1 MANKKLTK
9 KKKWLIFG
17 SGGVLLAILIAASL
31 GKKDDD
37 AIKVETEKIVRQT
50 IIHKVNASGKIKPET
65 EVKISATSSAW
76 IDSITVDEGDHVIKG
91 QHLITLDRKQLL
103 ANYNST
109 ASSVRSAE
117 ARVKQESAS
126 KKRLET
132 MYEQNLASDQEL
144 EAVQASHQIAKSSLE
159 QAKSSLES
167 RKDDLDKAR
176 IVAPQD
182 GIVTAVNKEVG
193 EMAVGGM
200 FQAEVLMIIADLN
213 RMEVI
218 VDVNENDVVS
228 VSLGDTTEIEIDA
241 FQDTLFYGVVSEIA
255 HMAQTSAIGAAEQV
269 TNFEVKI
276 RIIDVPEGIRPGMS
290 ATANIVTDKKID
302 ALAIPIQ
309 SLTVRPA
316 ESEKSTFGKGKMSKG
331 SSSKD
336 DQKKPKA
343 KKMEE
348 LVFILADKPGGVL
361 RNGEL
366 SELDEKQLKKSKKNK
381 NGKVVHIRP
390 LTVGISSETHYEVLS
405 GLEEGDEIVTGSYRA
420 ISKDLAHN
428 KAVTTDKDSDE
439 KKKGFKIQ
447 IGGSKSESE
456 DSDSK
461 Q

>member
-1 MANKKLTK
+1 MAKSKLTK

-17 SGGVLLAILIAASL
+17 GGGLLVVVMIIASL
-31 GKKDDD
+31 SKDNTDS
-37 AIKVETEKIVRQT
+37 IQVETEKVNRQMVV
-50 IIHKVNASGKIKPET
+50 HKVNASGKIKPET

-76 IDSITVDEGDHVIKG
+76 IDSITVNEGDFVKKG
-91 QHLITLDRKQLL
+91 KHLISLDRKQLL

-109 ASSVRSAE
+109 SSSVRSAE
-117 ARVKQESAS
+117 ARVKQELAS
-126 KKRLET
+126 KKRVEN

-144 EAVQASHQIAKSSLE
+144 EAVQASYQIAKSSLE

-176 IVAPQD
+176 IVAPQN

-241 FQDTLFYGVVSEIA
+241 FQDTIFYGVVSEIA
-255 HMAQTSAIGAAEQV
+255 HMAQTSSMGSAEQV

-276 RIIDVPEGIRPGMS
+276 RIINVPEGIRPGMS
-290 ATANIVTDKKID
+290 ATANIITDKKID

-316 ESEKSTFGKGKMSKG
+316 ESEKSTFGKGKRPKESG
-331 SSSKD
+331 SKD
-336 DQKKPKA
+336 DQKKSKA

-348 LVFILADKPGGVL
+348 LVFIIADKPGGVL

-366 SELDEKQLKKSKKNK
+366 SELDEKQIKKSKTNK

-405 GLEEGDEIVTGSYRA
+405 GLKEGDEIVTGSYRA
-420 ISKDLAHN
+420 ISKDLTHN
-428 KAVTTDKDSDE
+428 KAVTTDKDGDN
-439 KKKGFKIQ
+439 KKKGFKLQ
-447 IGGSKSESE
+447 IGGSKSESD

>member
-1 MANKKLTK
+1 MAKKKLTK

-17 SGGVLLAILIAASL
+17 GGGVLLAILIAASL
-31 GKKDDD
+31 GKKDDG

-241 FQDTLFYGVVSEIA
+241 FQDTIFYGIVSEIA
-255 HMAQTSAIGAAEQV
+255 HMAQTSAMGAAEQV

-276 RIIDVPEGIRPGMS
+276 RIIDVPDGIRPGMS
-290 ATANIVTDKKID
+290 ATANIITDKKD
-302 ALAIPIQ
+302 DVLAIPIQ
-309 SLTVRPA
+309 SLTVRP
-316 ESEKSTFGKGKMSKG
+316 EGSEKMTFGKGKG
-331 SSSKD
+331 SDKKD
-336 DQKKPKA
+336 GTKKPKA

-348 LVFILADKPGGVL
+348 LVFIIAEKLGGVL
-361 RNGEL
+361 RNGTL
-366 SELDEKQLKKSKKNK
+366 SELDEKSLKKSKRGKG
-381 NGKVVHIRP
+381 GKVVHIRP
-390 LTVGISSETHYEVLS
+390 VKVGISSETHYEVLS
-405 GLEEGDEIVTGSYRA
+405 GIDEGEEIVTGSYRA
-420 ISKDLAHN
+420 ISKDLTHN
-428 KAVTTDKDSDE
+428 KAVTTGENDQSD
-439 KKKGFKIQ
+439 KKGFNISIKT
-447 IGGSKSESE
+447 SKS
-456 DSDSK
+456 D
-461 Q
+461 

>member
-1 MANKKLTK
+1 MAKSKLTK

-17 SGGVLLAILIAASL
+17 GGGLLVVVMIIASL
-31 GKKDDD
+31 SKDNTDS
-37 AIKVETEKIVRQT
+37 IQVETEKVSRQMVV
-50 IIHKVNASGKIKPET
+50 HKVNASGKIKPET

-76 IDSITVDEGDHVIKG
+76 IDSITVNEGDFVKKG
-91 QHLITLDRKQLL
+91 KHLISLDRKQLL

-109 ASSVRSAE
+109 SSSVRSAE
-117 ARVKQESAS
+117 ARVTQELAS
-126 KKRLET
+126 KKRVEN

-144 EAVQASHQIAKSSLE
+144 EAVQASYQIAKSSLE

-176 IVAPQD
+176 IVAPQN

-241 FQDTLFYGVVSEIA
+241 FQDTIFYGVVSEIA
-255 HMAQTSAIGAAEQV
+255 HMAQTSSMGSAEQV

-316 ESEKSTFGKGKMSKG
+316 ESEKSTFGKGKRPKG

-381 NGKVVHIRP
+381 NEKVVHIRP

-439 KKKGFKIQ
+439 NKKGFKIQ

>member
-1 MANKKLTK
+1 MAKKKLTK

-17 SGGVLLAILIAASL
+17 GGGVLLAILIAASL
-31 GKKDDD
+31 GKKDDG

-241 FQDTLFYGVVSEIA
+241 FQDTIFYGIVSEIA
-255 HMAQTSAIGAAEQV
+255 HMAQTSAMGAAEQV

-276 RIIDVPEGIRPGMS
+276 RIIDVPDGIRPGMS
-290 ATANIVTDKKID
+290 ATANIITDKKD
-302 ALAIPIQ
+302 DVLAIPIQ
-309 SLTVRPA
+309 SLTVRP
-316 ESEKSTFGKGKMSKG
+316 EGSEKMTFGKGKG
-331 SSSKD
+331 SDKKD
-336 DQKKPKA
+336 GTKKPKA

-348 LVFILADKPGGVL
+348 LVFIIAEKLGGVL
-361 RNGEL
+361 RNGTL
-366 SELDEKQLKKSKKNK
+366 SELDEKSLKKSKRGKG
-381 NGKVVHIRP
+381 GKVVHIRP
-390 LTVGISSETHYEVLS
+390 VKVGISSETHYEVLS
-405 GLEEGDEIVTGSYRA
+405 GIDEGEEIVTGSYRA
-420 ISKDLAHN
+420 ISKDLTHN
-428 KAVTTDKDSDE
+428 KAVTTGENDESD
-439 KKKGFKIQ
+439 KKGFNISIKT
-447 IGGSKSESE
+447 SKS
-456 DSDSK
+456 D
-461 Q
+461 

>member
-1 MANKKLTK
+1 MAKSKLTK

-17 SGGVLLAILIAASL
+17 GGGLLVVVMIIASL
-31 GKKDDD
+31 SKDNTDS
-37 AIKVETEKIVRQT
+37 IQVETEKVSRQMVV
-50 IIHKVNASGKIKPET
+50 HKVNASGKIKPET

-76 IDSITVDEGDHVIKG
+76 IDSITVNEGDFVKKG
-91 QHLITLDRKQLL
+91 KHLISLDRKQLL

-109 ASSVRSAE
+109 SSSVRSAE
-117 ARVKQESAS
+117 ARVTQELAS
-126 KKRLET
+126 KKRVEN

-144 EAVQASHQIAKSSLE
+144 EAVQASYQIAKSSLE

-176 IVAPQD
+176 IVAPQN

-241 FQDTLFYGVVSEIA
+241 FQDTIFYGVVSEIA
-255 HMAQTSAIGAAEQV
+255 HMAQTSSMGSAEQV

-316 ESEKSTFGKGKMSKG
+316 ESEKSTFGKGKRPKG

-428 KAVTTDKDSDE
+428 KAVTTDKDGDE

>member
-1 MANKKLTK
+1 MAKKKLTK

-17 SGGVLLAILIAASL
+17 GGGVLLAILIAASL
-31 GKKDDD
+31 GNKDDD
-37 AIKVETEKIVRQT
+37 VIKVETEKIVRQT

-126 KKRLET
+126 KKRVET

-159 QAKSSLES
+159 QARSSLES

-241 FQDTLFYGVVSEIA
+241 FQDTIFYGIVSEIA
-255 HMAQTSAIGAAEQV
+255 HMAQTSAMGAAEQV

-276 RIIDVPEGIRPGMS
+276 RIIDVPDGIRPGMS
-290 ATANIVTDKKID
+290 ATANIITDKKD
-302 ALAIPIQ
+302 DVLAIPIQ
-309 SLTVRPA
+309 SLTVRP
-316 ESEKSTFGKGKMSKG
+316 EGSEKMTFGKGKDSDK
-331 SSSKD
+331 KD
-336 DQKKPKA
+336 GAKKPKA

-348 LVFILADKPGGVL
+348 LVFVIADKPGGVL
-361 RNGEL
+361 RNGVV
-366 SELDEKQLKKSKKNK
+366 SELDDKKGKKKKSPKG
-381 NGKVVHIRP
+381 GKVVHIRP
-390 LTVGISSETHYEVLS
+390 VKVGISSETHYEVLS
-405 GLEEGDEIVTGSYRA
+405 GIDEGEEIVTGSYRA
-420 ISKDLAHN
+420 ISKDLTHN
-428 KAVTTDKDSDE
+428 KAVTTGENDESD
-439 KKKGFKIQ
+439 KKGFNISIKT
-447 IGGSKSESE
+447 SKP
-456 DSDSK
+456 D
-461 Q
+461 

>member
-1 MANKKLTK
+1 MAKSKLTK

-17 SGGVLLAILIAASL
+17 GGGLLVVVMIIASL
-31 GKKDDD
+31 SKDNTDS
-37 AIKVETEKIVRQT
+37 IQVETEKVSRQMVV
-50 IIHKVNASGKIKPET
+50 HKVNARGKIKPET

-76 IDSITVDEGDHVIKG
+76 IDSITVNEGDFVKKG
-91 QHLITLDRKQLL
+91 KHLISLDRKQLL

-109 ASSVRSAE
+109 SSSVRSAE
-117 ARVKQESAS
+117 ARVKQELAS
-126 KKRLET
+126 KNRVEN

-144 EAVQASHQIAKSSLE
+144 EAVQASYQIAKSSLE

-176 IVAPQD
+176 IVAPQN

-241 FQDTLFYGVVSEIA
+241 FQDTIFYGVVSEIA
-255 HMAQTSAIGAAEQV
+255 HMAQTSSMGSAEQV

-316 ESEKSTFGKGKMSKG
+316 ESEKSTFGKGKRPKG

-428 KAVTTDKDSDE
+428 KAVTTDKDGDE

-456 DSDSK
+456 DSDTK

>member
-1 MANKKLTK
+1 VAKKKLTK

-17 SGGVLLAILIAASL
+17 GGGVLLAILIAASL

-76 IDSITVDEGDHVIKG
+76 IDSITVEEGDHIKKG

-103 ANYNST
+103 SNYNSA
-109 ASSVRSAE
+109 ASSVRSAK
-117 ARVKQESAS
+117 ARLKQELAS
-126 KKRLET
+126 KKRVES

-144 EAVQASHQIAKSSLE
+144 EAVEASYEIANSSLA

-167 RKDDLDKAR
+167 REDDLNKAR
-176 IVAPQD
+176 IVSPQD

-228 VSLGDTTEIEIDA
+228 VSQGDTTEIEIDA
-241 FQDTLFYGVVSEIA
+241 FQDTIFYGIVSEIA
-255 HMAQTSAIGAAEQV
+255 HMAQTSSVGSAEQV

-276 RIIDVPEGIRPGMS
+276 RMIQVPDGIRPGMS
-290 ATANIVTDKKID
+290 ATANIITDKKD
-302 ALAIPIQ
+302 DVLAIPIQ
-309 SLTVRPA
+309 SLTVRP
-316 ESEKSTFGKGKMSKG
+316 EGSEKLSFGKGKRSGK
-331 SSSKD
+331 KD
-336 DQKKPKA
+336 DVKKPKA

-348 LVFILADKPGGVL
+348 LVFIIAENPGGVL
-361 RNGEL
+361 RDGTL
-366 SELDEKQLKKSKKNK
+366 SELDEKSLKKSKRGKG
-381 NGKVVHIRP
+381 GKVVHIRP
-390 LTVGISSETHYEVLS
+390 VKVGISSETHYEVLS
-405 GLEEGDEIVTGSYRA
+405 GIDEGEEIVTGSYRA

-428 KAVTTDKDSDE
+428 KAVTTGENDESD
-439 KKKGFKIQ
+439 KKGFNISIKT
-447 IGGSKSESE
+447 SKS
-456 DSDSK
+456 D
-461 Q
+461 

>member
-1 MANKKLTK
+1 MAKSKLTK

-17 SGGVLLAILIAASL
+17 GGGLLVVVMIIASL
-31 GKKDDD
+31 SKDNTDS
-37 AIKVETEKIVRQT
+37 IQVETEKVSRQMVV
-50 IIHKVNASGKIKPET
+50 HKVNASGKIKPET

-76 IDSITVDEGDHVIKG
+76 IDSITVNEGDFVKKG
-91 QHLITLDRKQLL
+91 KHLISLDRKQLL

-109 ASSVRSAE
+109 SSSVRSAE
-117 ARVKQESAS
+117 ARVTQELAS
-126 KKRLET
+126 KKRVEN

-144 EAVQASHQIAKSSLE
+144 EAVQASYQIAKSSLE

-176 IVAPQD
+176 IVAPQN

-241 FQDTLFYGVVSEIA
+241 FQDTIFYGVVSEIA
-255 HMAQTSAIGAAEQV
+255 HMAQTSSMGSAEQV

-316 ESEKSTFGKGKMSKG
+316 ESEKSTFGKGKRPKG

-381 NGKVVHIRP
+381 NEKVVHIRP

-428 KAVTTDKDSDE
+428 KAVTTDKDGDE

>member
-1 MANKKLTK
+1 MAKSKLTK

-17 SGGVLLAILIAASL
+17 GGGVLVVVMIIASIS
-31 GKKDDD
+31 KDNTDS
-37 AIKVETEKIVRQT
+37 IQVETEKVSRQMVV
-50 IIHKVNASGKIKPET
+50 HKVNASGKIKPET

-76 IDSITVDEGDHVIKG
+76 IDSITVNEGDFVKKG
-91 QHLITLDRKQLL
+91 KHLISLDRKQLL

-109 ASSVRSAE
+109 SSSVRSAE
-117 ARVKQESAS
+117 ARVKQELAS
-126 KKRLET
+126 KKRVEN

-144 EAVQASHQIAKSSLE
+144 EAVQASYQIAKSSLE

-176 IVAPQD
+176 IVAPQN

-213 RMEVI
+213 RMEVL

-241 FQDTLFYGVVSEIA
+241 FQDTIFYGVVSEIA
-255 HMAQTSAIGAAEQV
+255 HMAQTSSMGSAEQV

-316 ESEKSTFGKGKMSKG
+316 ESEKSTFGKGKNPKG
-331 SSSKD
+331 SNSKD

-366 SELDEKQLKKSKKNK
+366 SELDEKQIKKSKAHK

-428 KAVTTDKDSDE
+428 KAVTTDKDGGD

>member
-1 MANKKLTK
+1 VAKKKLTK

-17 SGGVLLAILIAASL
+17 GGGVLLAILIAASL
-31 GKKDDD
+31 GNKDDD
-37 AIKVETEKIVRQT
+37 VIKVETEKIVRQT

-126 KKRLET
+126 KKRVET

-159 QAKSSLES
+159 QSRSSLES

-228 VSLGDTTEIEIDA
+228 VSQGDTTEIEIDA
-241 FQDTLFYGVVSEIA
+241 FQDTIFYGIVSEIA
-255 HMAQTSAIGAAEQV
+255 HMAQTSAMGAAEQV

-276 RIIDVPEGIRPGMS
+276 RIIDVPDGIRPGMS
-290 ATANIVTDKKID
+290 ATANIITDKKD
-302 ALAIPIQ
+302 DVLAIPIQ
-309 SLTVRPA
+309 SLTVRP
-316 ESEKSTFGKGKMSKG
+316 EGSEKMTFGKGKDSDK
-331 SSSKD
+331 KD
-336 DQKKPKA
+336 GAKKPKA

-348 LVFILADKPGGVL
+348 LVFVIADKPGGVL
-361 RNGEL
+361 RNGVV
-366 SELDEKQLKKSKKNK
+366 SELDDKKGKKKKSPKG
-381 NGKVVHIRP
+381 GKVVHIRP
-390 LTVGISSETHYEVLS
+390 VKVGISSETHYEVLS
-405 GLEEGDEIVTGSYRA
+405 GIDEGEEIVTGSYRA
-420 ISKDLAHN
+420 ISKDLTHN
-428 KAVTTDKDSDE
+428 KAVTTGENDESD
-439 KKKGFKIQ
+439 KKGFNISIKT
-447 IGGSKSESE
+447 SKS
-456 DSDSK
+456 D
-461 Q
+461 

>member
-1 MANKKLTK
+1 MAKKKLTK

-17 SGGVLLAILIAASL
+17 GGGVLLVIMIAAIL
-31 GKKDDD
+31 GKDNTD
-37 AIKVETEKIVRQT
+37 AVKVETEKVSHQT
-50 IIHKVNASGKIKPET
+50 VIHKVNASGKIQPET

-76 IDSITVDEGDHVIKG
+76 IDSITVKEGDYVKKG
-91 QHLITLDRKQLL
+91 KHLISLDRKQLL

-117 ARVKQESAS
+117 ARVKQEAAS
-126 KKRLET
+126 KKRVET

-144 EAVQASHQIAKSSLE
+144 EAVEASYQIAKSSLE

-176 IVAPQD
+176 IVSPQD

-255 HMAQTSAIGAAEQV
+255 HMAQTTAMGAAEQV

-276 RIIDVPEGIRPGMS
+276 RIIDVPDGIRPGMS
-290 ATANIVTDKKID
+290 ATANIITDKKHD
-302 ALAIPIQ
+302 VLAIPIQ
-309 SLTVRPA
+309 SLTVRP
-316 ESEKSTFGKGKMSKG
+316 EGSEKMALGKGKRSDSNNG
-331 SSSKD
+331 G
-336 DQKKPKA
+336 KKSKA

-348 LVFILADKPGGVL
+348 LVFVVADKPGGVL

-366 SELDEKQLKKSKKNK
+366 SEVDEEFSKSKKSKGNS
-381 NGKVVHIRP
+381 KVVHIRP
-390 LTVGISSETHYEVLS
+390 VKVGISSETHYEVLS
-405 GLEEGDEIVTGSYRA
+405 GLEEGEEIVTGSYRA
-420 ISKDLAHN
+420 ISKDLSHN
-428 KAVTTDKDSDE
+428 KAVTTGKDKESG
-439 KKKGFKIQ
+439 KKGFGVSISTEK
-447 IGGSKSESE
+447 K
-456 DSDSK
+456 D
-461 Q
+461 

>member
-1 MANKKLTK
+1 MAKSKLTK

-17 SGGVLLAILIAASL
+17 GGGLLVVVMIIASL
-31 GKKDDD
+31 SKDNTDS
-37 AIKVETEKIVRQT
+37 IQVETEKVSRQMVV
-50 IIHKVNASGKIKPET
+50 HKVNASGKIKPET

-76 IDSITVDEGDHVIKG
+76 IDSITVNEGDFVKKG
-91 QHLITLDRKQLL
+91 KHLISLDRKQLL

-109 ASSVRSAE
+109 SSSVRSAE
-117 ARVKQESAS
+117 ARVKQELAS
-126 KKRLET
+126 KKRVEN

-144 EAVQASHQIAKSSLE
+144 EAVQASYQIAKSSLE

-176 IVAPQD
+176 IVAPQN

-228 VSLGDTTEIEIDA
+228 VSLGDTTEIEIDV
-241 FQDTLFYGVVSEIA
+241 FQDTIFYGVVSEIA
-255 HMAQTSAIGAAEQV
+255 HMAQTSSMGSAEQV

-316 ESEKSTFGKGKMSKG
+316 ESEKSTFGKGKRPKG

-381 NGKVVHIRP
+381 NEKVVHIRP

-428 KAVTTDKDSDE
+428 KAVTTDKDGDE

>member
-1 MANKKLTK
+1 MAKKKLTK

-76 IDSITVDEGDHVIKG
+76 IDSITVEEGDHIKKG

-103 ANYNST
+103 SNYNSA
-109 ASSVRSAE
+109 ASSVRSAK
-117 ARVKQESAS
+117 ARLKQELAS
-126 KKRLET
+126 KKRVES

-144 EAVQASHQIAKSSLE
+144 EAVEASYEIANSSLA

-167 RKDDLDKAR
+167 REDDLNKAR
-176 IVAPQD
+176 IVSPQD

-228 VSLGDTTEIEIDA
+228 VSQGDTTEIEIDA
-241 FQDTLFYGVVSEIA
+241 FQDTIFYGIVSEIA
-255 HMAQTSAIGAAEQV
+255 HMAQSSSVGSAEQV

-276 RIIDVPEGIRPGMS
+276 RMIQVPDGIRPGMS
-290 ATANIVTDKKID
+290 ATANIITDKKD
-302 ALAIPIQ
+302 DVLAIPIQ
-309 SLTVRPA
+309 SLTVRP
-316 ESEKSTFGKGKMSKG
+316 EGSEKLSFGKGKRSGK
-331 SSSKD
+331 KD
-336 DQKKPKA
+336 DVKKPKA

-348 LVFILADKPGGVL
+348 LVFIIAENPGGVL
-361 RNGEL
+361 RDGTL
-366 SELDEKQLKKSKKNK
+366 SELDEKSLKKSKRGKG
-381 NGKVVHIRP
+381 GKVVHIRP
-390 LTVGISSETHYEVLS
+390 VKVGISSETHYEVLS
-405 GLEEGDEIVTGSYRA
+405 GIDEGEEIVTGSYRA

-428 KAVTTDKDSDE
+428 KAVTTGENDESD
-439 KKKGFKIQ
+439 KKGFNISIKT
-447 IGGSKSESE
+447 SKS
-456 DSDSK
+456 D
-461 Q
+461 

>member
-1 MANKKLTK
+1 MAKSKLTK

-17 SGGVLLAILIAASL
+17 GGGVLVVVMIIASIS
-31 GKKDDD
+31 KDNTDS
-37 AIKVETEKIVRQT
+37 IQVETEKVSRQMVV
-50 IIHKVNASGKIKPET
+50 HKVNASGKIKPET

-76 IDSITVDEGDHVIKG
+76 IDSITVNEGDFVKKG
-91 QHLITLDRKQLL
+91 KHLISLDRKQLL

-109 ASSVRSAE
+109 SSSVRSAE
-117 ARVKQESAS
+117 ARVKQELAS
-126 KKRLET
+126 KKRVEN

-144 EAVQASHQIAKSSLE
+144 EAVQASYQIAKSSLE

-176 IVAPQD
+176 IVAPQN

-213 RMEVI
+213 RMEVL

-241 FQDTLFYGVVSEIA
+241 FQDTIFYGVVSEIA
-255 HMAQTSAIGAAEQV
+255 HMAQTSSMGSAEQV

-316 ESEKSTFGKGKMSKG
+316 ESEKSTFGKGKRSKG

>member
-1 MANKKLTK
+1 MAKSTLTK

-17 SGGVLLAILIAASL
+17 GGGVLLVVMIVASL
-31 GKKDDD
+31 GKDNTD
-37 AIKVETEKIVRQT
+37 AIKVETEKVSLQT
-50 IIHKVNASGKIKPET
+50 VIHKVNASGKIKPET

-76 IDSITVDEGDHVIKG
+76 IDSITVNEGDHVVKG

-117 ARVKQESAS
+117 ARVKQELAS
-126 KKRLET
+126 KKRIEN

-144 EAVQASHQIAKSSLE
+144 EAVEASYQIAKSSLE

-228 VSLGDTTEIEIDA
+228 VNLGDTTEIEIDA
-241 FQDTLFYGVVSEIA
+241 FQDTMFYGVVSEIA
-255 HMAQTSAIGAAEQV
+255 HMAQTSSMGSAEQV

-276 RIIDVPEGIRPGMS
+276 RIIDVPGGIRPGMS
-290 ATANIVTDKKID
+290 ATANIITDKKMD
-302 ALAIPIQ
+302 VLAIPIQ
-309 SLTVRPA
+309 SLTVRP
-316 ESEKSTFGKGKMSKG
+316 EGSEKSKFGKGKKPSG
-331 SSSKD
+331 NQEGD
-336 DQKKPKA
+336 KKPKA

-348 LVFILADKPGGVL
+348 LVFIVADKPGGVL
-361 RNGEL
+361 RDGKM
-366 SELDEKQLKKSKKNK
+366 SEWDEKKGKKSKAPKD
-381 NGKVVHIRP
+381 GQVVHIRP
-390 LTVGISSETHYEVLS
+390 VTVGISSETHYEVLD
-405 GLEEGDEIVTGSYRA
+405 GLSEGDEIVIGSYRA

-428 KAVTTDKDSDE
+428 KAVTTGKDGE
-439 KKKGFKIQ
+439 
-447 IGGSKSESE
+447 GSKSGFSVSIQTTKSE
-456 DSDSK
+456 
-461 Q
+461 

>member
-1 MANKKLTK
+1 MAKSKLTK

-17 SGGVLLAILIAASL
+17 GGGLLVVVMIIASL
-31 GKKDDD
+31 SKDNTDS
-37 AIKVETEKIVRQT
+37 IQVETEKVSRQMVV
-50 IIHKVNASGKIKPET
+50 HKVNASGKIKPET

-76 IDSITVDEGDHVIKG
+76 IDSITVNEGDFVEKG
-91 QHLITLDRKQLL
+91 KHLISLDRKQLL

-109 ASSVRSAE
+109 SSSVRSAE
-117 ARVKQESAS
+117 ARVKQELAS
-126 KKRLET
+126 KKRVEN

-144 EAVQASHQIAKSSLE
+144 EAVQASYQIAKSSLE

-176 IVAPQD
+176 IVAPQN

-241 FQDTLFYGVVSEIA
+241 FQDTIFYGVVSEIA
-255 HMAQTSAIGAAEQV
+255 HMAQTSSMGSAEQV

-316 ESEKSTFGKGKMSKG
+316 ESEKSTFGKGKRPKG

-428 KAVTTDKDSDE
+428 KAVTTDKDGDE

>member
-1 MANKKLTK
+1 VAKKKLTK

-17 SGGVLLAILIAASL
+17 GGGVLLAILIAASL

-37 AIKVETEKIVRQT
+37 AIKVETEKVVRQT

-76 IDSITVDEGDHVIKG
+76 IDSITVEEGDHVKKG

-103 ANYNST
+103 SNYNSA
-109 ASSVRSAE
+109 ASSVRSAK
-117 ARVKQESAS
+117 ARLKQELAS
-126 KKRLET
+126 KKRVES

-144 EAVQASHQIAKSSLE
+144 EAVEASYEIANSSLA

-167 RKDDLDKAR
+167 REDDLNKAR
-176 IVAPQD
+176 IVSPQD

-228 VSLGDTTEIEIDA
+228 VSQGDTTEIEIDA
-241 FQDTLFYGVVSEIA
+241 FQDTIFYGIVSEIA
-255 HMAQTSAIGAAEQV
+255 HMAQTSSVGSAEQV

-276 RIIDVPEGIRPGMS
+276 RMIQVPDGIRPGMS
-290 ATANIVTDKKID
+290 ATANIITDKKD
-302 ALAIPIQ
+302 DVLVIPIQ
-309 SLTVRPA
+309 SLTVRP
-316 ESEKSTFGKGKMSKG
+316 EGSEKLSFGKGKRSGK
-331 SSSKD
+331 KD
-336 DQKKPKA
+336 GAKKPKA

-348 LVFILADKPGGVL
+348 LVFVIADKPGGVL
-361 RNGEL
+361 RNGVV
-366 SELDEKQLKKSKKNK
+366 SELDDKKGKKKKSPKG
-381 NGKVVHIRP
+381 GKVVHIRP
-390 LTVGISSETHYEVLS
+390 VKVGISSETHYEVLS
-405 GLEEGDEIVTGSYRA
+405 GIDEGEEIVTGSYRA

-428 KAVTTDKDSDE
+428 KAVTTGENDESD
-439 KKKGFKIQ
+439 KKGFNISIKT
-447 IGGSKSESE
+447 SKS
-456 DSDSK
+456 D
-461 Q
+461 

>member
-31 GKKDDD
+31 GKKDDG

-241 FQDTLFYGVVSEIA
+241 FQDTIFYGIVSEIA
-255 HMAQTSAIGAAEQV
+255 HMAQTSAMGAAEQV

-276 RIIDVPEGIRPGMS
+276 RIIDVPDGIRPGMS
-290 ATANIVTDKKID
+290 ATANIITDKKD
-302 ALAIPIQ
+302 DVLAIPIQ
-309 SLTVRPA
+309 SLTVRP
-316 ESEKSTFGKGKMSKG
+316 EGSEKMTFGKGKG
-331 SSSKD
+331 SDKKD
-336 DQKKPKA
+336 GTKKPKA

-348 LVFILADKPGGVL
+348 LVFIIAEKLGGVL
-361 RNGEL
+361 RNGTL
-366 SELDEKQLKKSKKNK
+366 SELDEKSLKKSKRGKG
-381 NGKVVHIRP
+381 GKVVHIRP
-390 LTVGISSETHYEVLS
+390 VKVGISSETHYEVLS
-405 GLEEGDEIVTGSYRA
+405 GIDEGEEIVTGSYRA
-420 ISKDLAHN
+420 ISKDLTHN
-428 KAVTTDKDSDE
+428 KAVTTGENDESD
-439 KKKGFKIQ
+439 KKGFNISIKT
-447 IGGSKSESE
+447 SKS
-456 DSDSK
+456 D
-461 Q
+461 

>member
-1 MANKKLTK
+1 VAKSKLTK

-17 SGGVLLAILIAASL
+17 GGGLLVVVMIIASL
-31 GKKDDD
+31 SKDNTDS
-37 AIKVETEKIVRQT
+37 IQVETEKVSRQMVV
-50 IIHKVNASGKIKPET
+50 HKVNASGKIKPET

-76 IDSITVDEGDHVIKG
+76 IDSITVNEGDFVEKG
-91 QHLITLDRKQLL
+91 KHLISLDRKQLL

-109 ASSVRSAE
+109 SSSVRSAE
-117 ARVKQESAS
+117 ARVKQELAS
-126 KKRLET
+126 KKRVEN

-144 EAVQASHQIAKSSLE
+144 EAVQASYQIAKSSLE

-176 IVAPQD
+176 IVAPQN

-241 FQDTLFYGVVSEIA
+241 FQDTIFYGVVSEIA
-255 HMAQTSAIGAAEQV
+255 HMAQTSSMGSAEQV

-316 ESEKSTFGKGKMSKG
+316 ESEKSTFGKGKRPKG

>member
-1 MANKKLTK
+1 MAKKKLTK

-17 SGGVLLAILIAASL
+17 GGGVLLAILIAASL

-241 FQDTLFYGVVSEIA
+241 FQDTIFYGIVSEIA
-255 HMAQTSAIGAAEQV
+255 HMAQTSAMGAAEQV

-276 RIIDVPEGIRPGMS
+276 RIIDVPDGIRPGMS
-290 ATANIVTDKKID
+290 ATANIITDKKD
-302 ALAIPIQ
+302 DVLAIPIQ
-309 SLTVRPA
+309 SLTVRP
-316 ESEKSTFGKGKMSKG
+316 EGSEKMTFGKGKG
-331 SSSKD
+331 SDKKD
-336 DQKKPKA
+336 GTKKPKA

-348 LVFILADKPGGVL
+348 LVFIIAEKLGGVL
-361 RNGEL
+361 RNGTL
-366 SELDEKQLKKSKKNK
+366 SELDEKSLKKSKRGKG
-381 NGKVVHIRP
+381 GKVVHIRP
-390 LTVGISSETHYEVLS
+390 VKVGISSETHYEVLS
-405 GLEEGDEIVTGSYRA
+405 GIDEGEEIVTGSYRA

-428 KAVTTDKDSDE
+428 KAVTTGENDESD
-439 KKKGFKIQ
+439 KKGFNISIKT
-447 IGGSKSESE
+447 SKS
-456 DSDSK
+456 D
-461 Q
+461 

>member
-17 SGGVLLAILIAASL
+17 GGGVLLAILIAASL
-31 GKKDDD
+31 GKKDDG

-117 ARVKQESAS
+117 VRVKQESAS

-241 FQDTLFYGVVSEIA
+241 FQDTIFYGIVSEIA
-255 HMAQTSAIGAAEQV
+255 HMAQTSAMGAAEQV

-276 RIIDVPEGIRPGMS
+276 RIIDVPDGIRPGMS
-290 ATANIVTDKKID
+290 ATANIITDKKD
-302 ALAIPIQ
+302 DVLAIPIQ
-309 SLTVRPA
+309 SLTVRP
-316 ESEKSTFGKGKMSKG
+316 EGSEKMTFGKGKG
-331 SSSKD
+331 SDKKD
-336 DQKKPKA
+336 GTKKPKA

-348 LVFILADKPGGVL
+348 LVFIIAEKLGGVL
-361 RNGEL
+361 RNGTL
-366 SELDEKQLKKSKKNK
+366 SELDEKSLKKSKRGKG
-381 NGKVVHIRP
+381 GKVVHIRP
-390 LTVGISSETHYEVLS
+390 VKVGISSETHYEVLS
-405 GLEEGDEIVTGSYRA
+405 GIDEGEEIVTGSYRA
-420 ISKDLAHN
+420 ISKDLTHN
-428 KAVTTDKDSDE
+428 KAVTTGENDESD
-439 KKKGFKIQ
+439 KKGFNISIKT
-447 IGGSKSESE
+447 SKS
-456 DSDSK
+456 D
-461 Q
+461 

>member
-1 MANKKLTK
+1 MAKSKLTK

-17 SGGVLLAILIAASL
+17 GGGLLVVVMIIASL
-31 GKKDDD
+31 SKDNTDS
-37 AIKVETEKIVRQT
+37 IQVETEKVSRQMVV
-50 IIHKVNASGKIKPET
+50 HKVNASGKIKPET

-76 IDSITVDEGDHVIKG
+76 IDSITVNEGDFVKKG
-91 QHLITLDRKQLL
+91 KHLISLDRKQLL

-109 ASSVRSAE
+109 SSSVRSAE
-117 ARVKQESAS
+117 ARVKQELAS
-126 KKRLET
+126 KKRVEN

-144 EAVQASHQIAKSSLE
+144 EAVQASYQIAKSSLE

-176 IVAPQD
+176 IVAPQN

-241 FQDTLFYGVVSEIA
+241 FQDTIFYGVVSEIA
-255 HMAQTSAIGAAEQV
+255 HMAQTSSMGSAEQV

-316 ESEKSTFGKGKMSKG
+316 ESEKSTFGKGKRSKG

-390 LTVGISSETHYEVLS
+390 LSVGISSETHYEVLS

>member
-1 MANKKLTK
+1 MAKEKLTK

-17 SGGVLLAILIAASL
+17 GGGVLLAILIAVSL

-37 AIKVETEKIVRQT
+37 AIKVETEKVVRQT
-50 IIHKVNASGKIKPET
+50 IIHKVNASGKIQPET

-76 IDSITVDEGDHVIKG
+76 IDTITVEEGDHVKKG

-103 ANYNST
+103 SNYNS
-109 ASSVRSAE
+109 ASSSVRSAK
-117 ARVKQESAS
+117 ARLKQELAS
-126 KKRLET
+126 KKRVES

-144 EAVQASHQIAKSSLE
+144 EAIQASYEIANSALA

-167 RKDDLDKAR
+167 REDDLNKAR
-176 IVAPQD
+176 IVSPQD

-213 RMEVI
+213 LMEVI

-228 VSLGDTTEIEIDA
+228 VSQGDTTEIEIDA
-241 FQDTLFYGVVSEIA
+241 FQDTVFYGLVSEIA
-255 HMAQTSAIGAAEQV
+255 HMAQTSSVGSAEQV

-276 RIIDVPEGIRPGMS
+276 RMIQVPDGIRPGMS
-290 ATANIVTDKKID
+290 ATANIITDKKD
-302 ALAIPIQ
+302 KVLAIPIQ
-309 SLTVRPA
+309 SLTVRP
-316 ESEKSTFGKGKMSKG
+316 EGSEKTTFGKGKG
-331 SSSKD
+331 SD
-336 DQKKPKA
+336 GTKKPKA

-348 LVFILADKPGGVL
+348 LVFIVSDKPGGVL
-361 RNGEL
+361 RDGKL
-366 SELDEKQLKKSKKNK
+366 SELDDKKGKKKKASKD
-381 NGKVVHIRP
+381 GKVVHIRP
-390 LTVGISSETHYEVLS
+390 VKVGISSETHYEVLS
-405 GLEEGDEIVTGSYRA
+405 GIDEGEEIVTGSYRA

-428 KAVTTDKDSDE
+428 KAVTTDKDGKD
-439 KKKGFKIQ
+439 KKKVFKIQ
-447 IGGSKSESE
+447 IGGSRSESE

>member
-1 MANKKLTK
+1 MAKSKLTT

-17 SGGVLLAILIAASL
+17 GGGVLLVIMIAASL
-31 GKKDDD
+31 GKDNTD
-37 AIKVETEKIVRQT
+37 AIKVETEKVSLQT
-50 IIHKVNASGKIKPET
+50 VIHKVNASGKITPET

-76 IDSITVDEGDHVIKG
+76 IDSITVNEGDHVSKG
-91 QHLITLDRKQLL
+91 QHLISLDRKQLL

-117 ARVKQESAS
+117 ARVKQELAS
-126 KKRLET
+126 KKRIEN

-144 EAVQASHQIAKSSLE
+144 EAVEASYQIAKSSLE

-176 IVAPQD
+176 IVAPKD

-228 VSLGDTTEIEIDA
+228 VELGDTTEIEIDA
-241 FQDTLFYGVVSEIA
+241 FQDTIFYGVVSEIA
-255 HMAQTSAIGAAEQV
+255 HMAQTSSMGSAEQV

-276 RIIDVPEGIRPGMS
+276 RIIDVPDGIRPGMS
-290 ATANIVTDKKID
+290 ATANIITDKKVD
-302 ALAIPIQ
+302 VLAIPIQ
-309 SLTVRPA
+309 SLTVRP
-316 ESEKSTFGKGKMSKG
+316 EGSERSFGKGKKSAG
-331 SSSKD
+331 
-336 DQKKPKA
+336 KKPGEKKTKA

-348 LVFILADKPGGVL
+348 LVFIIGDKPGGVL
-361 RNGEL
+361 RDGKM
-366 SELDEKQLKKSKKNK
+366 SEWDEKKGKKSKGSK
-381 NGKVVHIRP
+381 GSKVVHIRP
-390 LTVGISSETHYEVLS
+390 VTVGISSETHYEVLD
-405 GLEEGDEIVTGSYRA
+405 GLSEGDEIVIGSYRA

-428 KAVTTDKDSDE
+428 KAVTTGADDE
-439 KKKGFKIQ
+439 DGKAGFSVSIKTSQ
-447 IGGSKSESE
+447 SE
-456 DSDSK
+456 
-461 Q
+461 